1 MDEKKRRKVSSEP
14 QVAYFDRSSR
24 RQLDPHR
31 RVVGGLVAPAHLLVD
46 RDRLQFIGSLGGQK
60 QMVDADAVVL
70 LPGARLIIPKGVE
83 AGSVRGRAQG
93 VDQTE
98 REQLAELET
107 RLR

>member
-1 MDEKKRRKVSSEP
+1 MI
-14 QVAYFDRSSR
+14 
-24 RQLDPHR
+24 
-31 RVVGGLVAPAHLLVD
+31 GGLIAAAHFLVD
-46 RDRLQFIGSLGGQK
+46 RHRLQFIGSLGGQK

-98 REQLAELET
+98 REQFAELET